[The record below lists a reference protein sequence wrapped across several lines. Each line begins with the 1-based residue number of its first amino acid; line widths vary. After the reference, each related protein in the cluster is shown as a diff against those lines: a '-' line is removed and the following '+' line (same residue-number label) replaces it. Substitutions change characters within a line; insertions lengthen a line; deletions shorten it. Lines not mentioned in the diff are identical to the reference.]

1 VKNPCWRGD
10 MDRLFAP
17 WRGEYI
23 RSSINESGCIFCEKP
38 RENKD
43 RENLILF
50 KNEKIFV
57 IMNKFP
63 YNSGHLM
70 IVPIKHTADMAE
82 LTDEEMLLLFRFTD
96 YSIRILKDKYAAQ
109 GINVGMNLGRVA
121 GAGVDQHLHIH
132 VVPRYNGDTNFM
144 PLISET
150 KVISEHLERTYEELI
165 GEFDKLKKGV

>member
-1 VKNPCWRGD
+1 MERI
-10 MDRLFAP
+10 FAP

-23 RSSINESGCIFCEKP
+23 RSGIEEGGCIFCEKP
-38 RENKD
+38 AENKD
-43 RENLILF
+43 RKNLILYRDSL
-50 KNEKIFV
+50 IFV

-70 IVPIKHTADMAE
+70 IVPLKHTADMSE
-82 LTDEEMLLLFRFTD
+82 LSDEEILRLFRFTD
-96 YSIRILKDKYAAQ
+96 YSIRILKDRYRAQ

-144 PLISET
+144 PLLAET
-150 KVISEHLERTYEELI
+150 KIISEHLERTYEELLP
-165 GEFDKLKKGV
+165 EFNKLKRD

>member
-1 VKNPCWRGD
+1 MERI
-10 MDRLFAP
+10 FAP

-23 RSSINESGCIFCEKP
+23 RSSIGESGCIFCDKP
-38 RENKD
+38 SEQKD

-50 KNEKIFV
+50 RDELVFV

-70 IVPIKHTADMAE
+70 VVPFKHTADMAE
-82 LTDEEMLLLFRFTD
+82 LSDEEMKRLFRLTD
-96 YSIRILKDKYAAQ
+96 YSIRILKDKYSAQ

-132 VVPRYNGDTNFM
+132 IVPRYNGDTNFM
-144 PLISET
+144 PLLAET
-150 KVISEHLERTYEELI
+150 KIVSEHLDRTYDELLP
-165 GEFDKLKKGV
+165 EFNKLKKG